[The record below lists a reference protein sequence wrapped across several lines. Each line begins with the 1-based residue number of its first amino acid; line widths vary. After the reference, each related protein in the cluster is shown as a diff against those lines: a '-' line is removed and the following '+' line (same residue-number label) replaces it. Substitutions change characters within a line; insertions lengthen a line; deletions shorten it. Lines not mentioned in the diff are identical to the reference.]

1 MRTKKKENQWDI
13 CTIVLLPVRSRG
25 FGWIWEVDVV
35 LTIAKLGAHSVSYYD
50 STVAEGIGPDNY
62 YSEAGSA
69 PAQVWIRSDRAAEC
83 AAFLGVEQG
92 QTLDGDQVKNW
103 FNHTTAP
110 SGNRLGQVMREDG
123 VRGYDLT
130 FSAPKSVSVLW
141 GLSGRDEVRQVVD
154 EAHATAVAR
163 ALDYL
168 ETHASY
174 TRRRDENKTL
184 IVDKTVGLSGVKY
197 EHRTSRAGD
206 PHVHSHVLLANRQLC
221 PDGQVRSVDGKS
233 LYHEARAAG
242 MLYQAAL
249 REELTRQLGVEWGEV
264 TKGQADIKG
273 LNDPAVLTAFST
285 RTTEIG
291 QWEAENA
298 LTTNY
303 QLQRVA
309 QKKTRQTKN
318 VDAVLSDLE
327 TQWAQQRAAQQ
338 VAQFAAGLGAG
349 ATEEKKNLPTP
360 EAVLTEVIA
369 ERSTFT
375 RADVVEKC
383 AEMIPVGTL
392 SPDEILGFVEATA
405 TQALESVALSVTP
418 DRAREVDNT
427 QREGS
432 QRFTTDAVIQEVNK
446 GIDLA
451 TTRTHN
457 AVSADSIV
465 PVEGKLSPAQA
476 EAMTAVVSSDFLA
489 SVVVAPAGAGKTSS
503 LKAARQAW
511 EHAGK
516 TVIGLAPTGK
526 AADVMVGEHVA
537 HESSTIARALYGTE
551 DLAPAQVVAQLGWNR
566 DTVVVVDEAG
576 MVATPD
582 VVRLLEITNAAQAKI
597 VLVGDPH
604 QYAAVKARSGMLAT
618 LAYELPDAVEL
629 TEVFRQRDVA
639 EREASIQLRSGDKD
653 SIKRAAH
660 WYMLNNRL
668 DAGSTTAMLD
678 DALAGWTND
687 TEAGKDS
694 LLVAATGEQVQALN
708 AGAQKIRAER
718 GELDLSEARELSTG
732 QWLHA
737 GDVLLTRK
745 NDYDLL
751 TSAGDVVRNGQRWRV
766 DTLHG
771 DGSISATRLDDTQAT
786 ALIPASYLKESG
798 QLGYAST
805 GHSAQGA
812 TVDVARVV
820 VGAGQVDR
828 ASVYVPLTRGREGN
842 YLYLTESMPGD
853 TDTGHGGVTPTQ
865 RREGAE
871 YARDLLIAAAAR
883 DGADQTPHQVW
894 GTARA
899 DWALTRLAA
908 SGEFINYSPFTGT
921 RMGDIMAER
930 EAQRAERFSEFF
942 TLTQIPSRKKQTLT
956 PQPESPGKS
965 AVPVGSSPRDPV
977 REAEKAVTVLEEQ
990 RRVVAQQYRQIG
1002 EHLNQVQ
1009 GQEHQVSQ
1017 QLEQVTRQITQAQQA
1032 RDGRGWLAKMLKPN
1046 EGVEQIEQWSK
1057 QQAGL
1062 ERERTQV
1069 AQQREGLERDL
1080 AQVSQ
1085 QYQDVDGQYQR
1096 AQFDLSQARID
1107 RLDQST
1113 FKDDLDEV
1121 MRRSRSRP
1129 GRGISGA
1136 PPFGVNRGHQ
1146 RSNDQG
1152 MGL

>member
-1 MRTKKKENQWDI
+1 M
-13 CTIVLLPVRSRG
+13 
-25 FGWIWEVDVV
+25 
-35 LTIAKLGAHSVSYYD
+35 LTIGKMHAQSVAYYE
-50 STVAEGIGPDNY
+50 STVDEVPGPDGY

-69 PAQVWIRSDRAAEC
+69 PAQAWVKGADAVEYARL
-83 AAFLGVEQG
+83 LGVEQG
-92 QTLDGDQVKNW
+92 QALSGEQVKNW
-103 FNHTTAP
+103 FNNVTSP
-110 SGNRLGQVMREDG
+110 KGEKLGRALREDG
-123 VRGYDLT
+123 VPGFDLT
-130 FSAPKSVSVLW
+130 FCAPKSVSVLW
-141 GLSGRDEVRQVVD
+141 GLSGRDEVRQAVD
-154 EAHATAVAR
+154 EAHAAAVAT

-168 ETHASY
+168 ETHAGY
-174 TRRRDENKTL
+174 TRRWDETDTL
-184 IVDKTVGLSGVKY
+184 IVDKTLGLSGVKY

-221 PDGQVRSVDGKS
+221 ADGKARSIDGVS

-264 TKGQADIKG
+264 TNGQADIKG
-273 LNDPAVLTAFST
+273 LNDPAVLKAFST
-285 RTTEIG
+285 RSTEIG
-291 QWEAENA
+291 QWEAENK

-309 QKKTRQTKN
+309 QKTTRQVKD
-318 VDAVLSDLE
+318 VDATLSDLE
-327 TQWAQQRAAQQ
+327 TQWNQHQAAGQ
-338 VAQFAAGLGAG
+338 VARFVTGLGK
-349 ATEEKKNLPTP
+349 TPETDTTKPLPTP
-360 EAVLTEVIA
+360 EAVLTEVTT

-383 AEMIPVGTL
+383 AEMIPVGAL
-392 SPDEILGFVEATA
+392 GVEEIVPFAEVIATA
-405 TQALESVALSVTP
+405 ALDSVALSVTP

-432 QRFTTDAVIQEVNK
+432 QRFTTDAVLQEVNK

-451 TTRTHN
+451 VTRTNN
-457 AVSADSIV
+457 AVSAASIV
-465 PVEGKLSPAQA
+465 PVEGKLSVAQA
-476 EAMTAVVSSDFLA
+476 EAMTAVVTSDFLA
-489 SVVVAPAGAGKTSS
+489 SIVVAPAGAGKTSS

-511 EHAGK
+511 EQAGK
-516 TVIGLAPTGK
+516 TVVGLAPTGK

-537 HESSTIARALYGTE
+537 HDSSTIARALYGTE
-551 DLAPAQVVAQLGWNR
+551 DLTPAQVAAKLEWNR

-582 VVRLLEITNAAQAKI
+582 VVRLLEITKAAQARI

-604 QYAAVKARSGMLAT
+604 QYSAVKARSGMLAT

-639 EREASIQLRSGDKD
+639 EREASTQLRSGDKD

-678 DALAGWTND
+678 DALAGWKSD
-687 TEAGKDS
+687 TAAGKDS

-708 AGAQKIRAER
+708 AGAQKIRADR

-766 DTLHG
+766 DQLHG

-820 VGAGQVDR
+820 AGAGQVDR

-853 TDTGHGGVTPTQ
+853 TDTGHGGVAPTQ

-871 YARDLLIAAAAR
+871 YARDLLVAAASR

-894 GTARA
+894 GKARK
-899 DWALTRLAA
+899 DWELTRLAA
-908 SGEFINYSPFTGT
+908 YQGLEESPFTGT
-921 RMGDIMAER
+921 RMGEVMEER
-930 EAQRAERFSEFF
+930 EQRRAERFSEFF
-942 TLTQIPSRKKQTLT
+942 KLTQIPPKKKRNLAPEPRT
-956 PQPESPGKS
+956 PASDKGVATRLLDMLGMSASVQREVDTPEHD
-965 AVPVGSSPRDPV
+965 AVA
-977 REAEKAVTVLEEQ
+977 EAEAAVSALEEQ
-990 RRVVAQQYRQIG
+990 RRVLSQQRQVIAQQVD
-1002 EHLNQVQ
+1002 QVQ
-1009 GQEHQVSQ
+1009 GQE
-1017 QLEQVTRQITQAQQA
+1017 RQITQQVDQVVRQVAQAQQA
-1032 RDGRGWLAKMLKPN
+1032 RDSRGWLSKMIKPN
-1046 EGVEQIEQWSK
+1046 EGADQIEQWSK
-1057 QQAGL
+1057 QQA
-1062 ERERTQV
+1062 V
-1069 AQQREGLERDL
+1069 LERDRAQITQQRQSIEQEL
-1080 AQVSQ
+1080 AQVDQQYRDIHAQYQGAQLYLDGVKVERLVGRVFKHDLGEALNRHQSPSDQGISASQ
-1085 QYQDVDGQYQR
+1085 Q
-1096 AQFDLSQARID
+1096 
-1107 RLDQST
+1107 
-1113 FKDDLDEV
+1113 
-1121 MRRSRSRP
+1121 
-1129 GRGISGA
+1129 
-1136 PPFGVNRGHQ
+1136 FGMNHGHQ
-1146 RSNDQG
+1146 RDNDHG

>member
-1 MRTKKKENQWDI
+1 M
-13 CTIVLLPVRSRG
+13 
-25 FGWIWEVDVV
+25 
-35 LTIAKLGAHSVSYYD
+35 LTIGKMHGQSVAYYE
-50 STVAEGIGPDNY
+50 STVDEVPGPDGY
-62 YSEAGSA
+62 YSEAGNA
-69 PAQVWIRSDRAAEC
+69 PAQAWVKGGDAVEYARL
-83 AAFLGVEQG
+83 LGVEQG
-92 QTLDGDQVKNW
+92 QTISGEQVKNW
-103 FNHTTAP
+103 FNNVTSP
-110 SGNRLGQVMREDG
+110 KGEKLGRALREDG
-123 VRGYDLT
+123 VPGFDLT
-130 FSAPKSVSVLW
+130 FCAPKSVSVLW
-141 GLSGRDEVRQVVD
+141 GLSGRDQVRQAVD
-154 EAHATAVAR
+154 EAHGVAVAT

-168 ETHASY
+168 ETHAAY
-174 TRRRDENKTL
+174 TRRWDETDTL
-184 IVDKTVGLSGVKY
+184 IVDKTLGLSGVKY

-221 PDGQVRSVDGKS
+221 VDGKARSIDGVS

-242 MLYQAAL
+242 MLYQAVL

-264 TKGQADIKG
+264 TNGQADILG
-273 LNDPAVLTAFST
+273 LHDPAVLTAFST
-285 RTTEIG
+285 RSTEIG
-291 QWEAENA
+291 QWEAENT

-309 QKKTRQTKN
+309 QKTTRQVKD
-318 VDAVLSDLE
+318 VDATLSDLE
-327 TQWAQQRAAQQ
+327 TQWNQHQ
-338 VAQFAAGLGAG
+338 AAGLVARFVADLG
-349 ATEEKKNLPTP
+349 TTPESENRKPLPTP
-360 EAVLTEVIA
+360 EAVLTEVTT

-383 AEMIPVGTL
+383 AEMIPVGAL
-392 SPDEILGFVEATA
+392 NVDEIVEFAEATA
-405 TQALESVALSVTP
+405 TAALESVALSVTP

-432 QRFTTDAVIQEVNK
+432 QRFTTDVVIEEVNK

-451 TTRTHN
+451 VTRTNN
-457 AVSADSIV
+457 AVSAASIV

-476 EAMTAVVSSDFLA
+476 EAMTAVVTSNFLA

-503 LKAARQAW
+503 LKAAREVW

-551 DLAPAQVVAQLGWNR
+551 DLTPAQVAATLGWNR

-582 VVRLLEITNAAQAKI
+582 VVRLLEITRAAQAKI
-597 VLVGDPH
+597 VLVGDPQ
-604 QYAAVKARSGMLAT
+604 QYSAVKARSGMLAT

-629 TEVFRQRDVA
+629 TEVFRQRDMA
-639 EREASIQLRSGDKD
+639 EREASTQLRSGDRD

-660 WYMLNNRL
+660 WYMLQGRL

-678 DALAGWTND
+678 DALAGWKND

-694 LLVAATGEQVQALN
+694 LLVAATGEQVKALN
-708 AGAQKIRAER
+708 AGTQKIRADR
-718 GELDLSEARELSTG
+718 GELNLSEARELSTG

-751 TSAGDVVRNGQRWRV
+751 TSVGDVVRNGQRWRV
-766 DTLHG
+766 DALHG

-820 VGAGQVDR
+820 AGAGQVDR

-865 RREGAE
+865 RRKGAE
-871 YARDLLIAAAAR
+871 YARDLLVAAAAR

-908 SGEFINYSPFTGT
+908 SGEFINESPFSGT
-921 RMGDIMAER
+921 RMGEVMENR
-930 EAQRAERFSEFF
+930 EQRRAERFSEFF
-942 TLTQIPSRKKQTLT
+942 RLTQTPPKQKRKLA
-956 PQPESPGKS
+956 PQPTPPASDKGVATGLLDMLGMS
-965 AVPVGSSPRDPV
+965 ATAQREGETSSPDPV
-977 REAEKAVTVLEEQ
+977 KEAEKVVAVLEEQ
-990 RRVVAQQYRQIG
+990 RRVLAQQRQVIAQQVG
-1002 EHLNQVQ
+1002 QVQ
-1009 GQEHQVSQ
+1009 GQERQIIQQV
-1017 QLEQVTRQITQAQQA
+1017 EQVTHQITQAQQA
-1032 RDGRGWLAKMLKPN
+1032 RDNRGWLAKMIKPN
-1046 EGVEQIEQWSK
+1046 EGVAQIEQWSK

-1062 ERERTQV
+1062 ERDR
-1069 AQQREGLERDL
+1069 AQITEQRQSIERDL
-1080 AQVSQ
+1080 AQVDQ
-1085 QYQDVDGQYQR
+1085 QYRDVHAQYQR
-1096 AQFDLSQARID
+1096 AQLYRDGVKVEQLLGRVSKHDLNDVLGRPQSQ
-1107 RLDQST
+1107 
-1113 FKDDLDEV
+1113 
-1121 MRRSRSRP
+1121 RSQ
-1129 GRGISGA
+1129 GISA
-1136 PPFGVNRGHQ
+1136 AQQFGMNRGPHKDHGVE
-1146 RSNDQG
+1146 R
-1152 MGL
+1152 

>member
-1 MRTKKKENQWDI
+1 MEHLQEIAFALPRGSQAVDKEGA
-13 CTIVLLPVRSRG
+13 T
-25 FGWIWEVDVV
+25 V
-35 LTIAKLGAHSVSYYD
+35 LTIGKMHSQSVAYYE
-50 STVAEGIGPDNY
+50 STVDEAPGPDGY
-62 YSEAGSA
+62 YSEAGTA
-69 PAQVWIRSDRAAEC
+69 PAEVWVKGADAAGY
-83 AAFLGVEQG
+83 ARLLGVEQG
-92 QTLDGDQVKNW
+92 QSLGGEQVKNW
-103 FNHTTAP
+103 FNNVTSP
-110 SGNRLGQVMREDG
+110 KGEKLGRALRDNG
-123 VRGYDLT
+123 VPGFDLT
-130 FSAPKSVSVLW
+130 FCAPKSVSVLW

-154 EAHATAVAR
+154 KAHAVAVAT

-168 ETHASY
+168 ETHAAY
-174 TRRRDENKTL
+174 TRRWDDNKTL
-184 IVDKTVGLSGVKY
+184 IVDKTLGLSGVKY

-206 PHVHSHVLLANRQLC
+206 PHIHSHVLLANRQLC
-221 PDGQVRSVDGKS
+221 ADGQARSLDGVS

-264 TKGQADIKG
+264 ANGQADIKG
-273 LNDPAVLTAFST
+273 LNDPSMLKAFST
-285 RTTEIG
+285 RNTEID
-291 QWEAENA
+291 QWEKDNG
-298 LTTNY
+298 LSGNY
-303 QLQRVA
+303 QLRQVGH
-309 QKKTRQTKN
+309 KITRRAKDL
-318 VDAVLSDLE
+318 DATLSDLE

-338 VAQFAAGLGAG
+338 VAEFAADLGG
-349 ATEEKKNLPTP
+349 ARGVDSDKALPTP

-383 AEMIPVGTL
+383 AEMIPAGTL

-405 TQALESVALSVTP
+405 THALESVALSVTP
-418 DRAREVDNT
+418 DHAREVDPT

-451 TTRTHN
+451 TTKTHN
-457 AVSADSIV
+457 AVSAASIQ
-465 PVEGKLSPAQA
+465 PVDGKLSPAQA

-551 DLAPAQVVAQLGWNR
+551 DLTPAQVAAQLGWNR

-582 VVRLLEITNAAQAKI
+582 VVRLLEITQAAQAKI

-639 EREASIQLRSGDKD
+639 EREASTQLRSGDKD

-660 WYMLNNRL
+660 WYMLQGRL

-678 DALAGWTND
+678 DALAGWKKD
-687 TEAGKDS
+687 TAAGKDC

-820 VGAGQVDR
+820 AGAGQVDR

-853 TDTGHGGVTPTQ
+853 TDTGHGGVTPTV
-865 RREGAE
+865 RRKGAE

-908 SGEFINYSPFTGT
+908 SGEFINDSPFTGT
-921 RMGDIMAER
+921 RMGEVMAER
-930 EAQRAERFSEFF
+930 EAQRAERFSKFF
-942 TLTQIPSRKKQTLT
+942 TLTQIPPRKKQTLT

-965 AVPVGSSPRDPV
+965 AAQVGSSPRDPV
-977 REAEKAVTVLEEQ
+977 REAEEAVTVLEEQ

-1009 GQEHQVSQ
+1009 GQEHQIDR
-1017 QLEQVTRQITQAQQA
+1017 QLEQVTRQITQAQKS

-1062 ERERTQV
+1062 ERERAQV
-1069 AQQREGLERDL
+1069 AQRREGLERDL

-1085 QYQDVDGQYQR
+1085 QYQDVDGQYHR
-1096 AQFDLSQARID
+1096 AQLYRDGVKAEQIAERASKNDLTD
-1107 RLDQST
+1107 VLG
-1113 FKDDLDEV
+1113 
-1121 MRRSRSRP
+1121 RSRSRP

-1136 PPFGVNRGHQ
+1136 PQFGVNRGPH
-1146 RSNDQG
+1146 NDQG
-1152 MGL
+1152 MER

>member
-13 CTIVLLPVRSRG
+13 CNRLLSRYCAG
-25 FGWIWEVDVV
+25 TRRWEKEVGAL
-35 LTIAKLGAHSVSYYD
+35 LTIGKMHGQSVAYYE
-50 STVAEGIGPDNY
+50 STVAEGVGPDNY

-69 PAQVWIRSDRAAEC
+69 PAEAWVKGIDAAEY
-83 AAFLGVEQG
+83 ARLLGVEQG
-92 QTLDGDQVKNW
+92 QALSGEQVKNW
-103 FNHTTAP
+103 FNNVTSP
-110 SGNRLGQVMREDG
+110 KGGKLGRALREDG
-123 VRGYDLT
+123 VPGFDLT
-130 FSAPKSVSVLW
+130 FCAPKSVSVLW
-141 GLSGRDEVRQVVD
+141 GLSGRDEVRQAVD
-154 EAHATAVAR
+154 DAHAVAVSK

-168 ETHASY
+168 EAHAAY
-174 TRRRDENKTL
+174 TRRWDETETL
-184 IVDKTVGLSGVKY
+184 IVDNTLGLSGVKY

-221 PDGQVRSVDGKS
+221 ADGKARSLDGVS

-242 MLYQAAL
+242 MVYQAVL

-264 TKGQADIKG
+264 RTGQADIKG
-273 LNDPAVLTAFST
+273 LHDPDLLQAFST

-309 QKKTRQTKN
+309 QKTTRQVKD
-318 VDAVLSDLE
+318 VDAALSDLE
-327 TQWAQQRAAQQ
+327 TQWAQQQ
-338 VAQFAAGLGAG
+338 VAGQVVRFAASLGVRAG
-349 ATEEKKNLPTP
+349 EVETSLPTP
-360 EAVLTEVIA
+360 EAVLSEVIA

-383 AEMIPVGTL
+383 AEMIPVGALNT
-392 SPDEILGFVEATA
+392 DEIVEFIEATT
-405 TQALESVALSVTP
+405 TQALETAAFSVTP
-418 DRAREVDNT
+418 DRARELDRS

-451 TTRTHN
+451 VTRTHN

-465 PVEGKLSPAQA
+465 PVEGTLSAAQA
-476 EAMTAVVSSDFLA
+476 EAMTAVVTSEFLA

-503 LKAARQAW
+503 LKAARLAW
-511 EHAGK
+511 EGAGK

-551 DLAPAQVVAQLGWNR
+551 DLTPAQVAAKLEWNR

-576 MVATPD
+576 MVSTPD
-582 VVRLLEITNAAQAKI
+582 VVRLLEITRAAQAKI
-597 VLVGDPH
+597 VLVGDPQ

-639 EREASIQLRSGDKD
+639 EREASTQLRSGDKE

-668 DAGSTTAMLD
+668 AAGSTTAMLD
-678 DALAGWTND
+678 DALAGWKKD
-687 TEAGKDS
+687 TKAGQDC

-708 AGAQKIRAER
+708 AGAQKIRGER
-718 GELDLSEARELSTG
+718 GELNLSEARELSTG

-766 DTLHG
+766 DQLHG

-786 ALIPASYLKESG
+786 AVIPASYLKESG

-805 GHSAQGA
+805 GHAAQGA

-820 VGAGQVDR
+820 AGAGQVDR
-828 ASVYVPLTRGREGN
+828 AAVYVPLTRGREGN
-842 YLYLTESMPGD
+842 YLYLAESMPGD
-853 TDTGHGGVTPTQ
+853 TDAGHGGVTPTL
-865 RREGAE
+865 RRETSE
-871 YARDLLIAAAAR
+871 YARDLLIAAASR

-894 GTARA
+894 GKARA
-899 DWALTRLAA
+899 DWELTRLAT
-908 SGEFINYSPFTGT
+908 SGELGTESPFSGT
-921 RMGDIMAER
+921 YLGEVMAQR
-930 EAQRAERFSEFF
+930 EASRAERFSEFF
-942 TLTQIPSRKKQTLT
+942 TLTQIPPKKKRT
-956 PQPESPGKS
+956 PAPAPDVADKEASEDISQP
-965 AVPVGSSPRDPV
+965 DPV
-977 REAEKAVTVLEEQ
+977 RDAEAAVTALEEP
-990 RRVVAQQYRQIG
+990 RRVLAEQYKHIG
-1002 EHLNQVQ
+1002 DNLGQVQ
-1009 GQEHQVSQ
+1009 DQEHRITQ
-1017 QLEQVTRQITQAQQA
+1017 QIEQVARQITQAQQA
-1032 RDGRGWLAKMLKPN
+1032 RDQRGWLAKMLKPN
-1046 EGVEQIEQWSK
+1046 EGVDQIEQWSK
-1057 QQAGL
+1057 QQADL
-1062 ERERTQV
+1062 EQKHAQL
-1069 AQQREGLERDL
+1069 AQQRQGLEQDL
-1080 AQVSQ
+1080 TQVSQ
-1085 QYQDVDGQYQR
+1085 QYRDVDARYQG
-1096 AQFDLSQARID
+1096 AQFDLSQARVD
-1107 RLDQST
+1107 QLVQST
-1113 FKDDLDEV
+1113 FKNDPGEM
-1121 MRRSRSRP
+1121 MRNHRSRP
-1129 GRGISGA
+1129 DRGISATRQPG
-1136 PPFGVNRGHQ
+1136 FNQGHQ
-1146 RSNDQG
+1146 RNNDQG